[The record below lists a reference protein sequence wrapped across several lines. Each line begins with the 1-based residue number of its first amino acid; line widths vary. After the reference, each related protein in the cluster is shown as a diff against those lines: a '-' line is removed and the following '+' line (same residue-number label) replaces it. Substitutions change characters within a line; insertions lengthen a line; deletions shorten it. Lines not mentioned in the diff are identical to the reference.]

1 MFPLN
6 AKREC
11 HDKNAFME
19 MDVDHVTSLDGFD
32 ENDDDREGLSDS
44 MTGAGQEVAFMGD
57 GDSPI
62 SPLSL
67 SGSQLI
73 MTTIDGQTNG
83 TANGSASGSQTQAH
97 TQTQVTKVKN
107 LSRLWQYRNGG
118 SPPDDMVRRAGT
130 F

>member
-6 AKREC
+6 AKGEC
-11 HDKNAFME
+11 HDKNPFME

-67 SGSQLI
+67 AGSQLI

-83 TANGSASGSQTQAH
+83 TANGSASGSQSQTH

-118 SPPDDMVRRAGT
+118 SPPDDTVRRAGT